1 VLARTRAFLRRKS
14 QAAAAERIEAGLF
27 AAAMEIS

>member
-14 QAAAAERIEAGLF
+14 QAAAAVRIETGLF
-27 AAAMEIS
+27 TAAMDIS